1 MRTYQYT
8 VKIATASLVSTKV
21 PENKANRGW
30 DHRGHPRHFPSSL
43 PSCIAGS
50 LDVRVSRSS
59 CSCRRRHLL
68 VHIVDI
74 SARGPTDRVIRMKGL
89 VIRWSHLTLTQLAA
103 RRLYGLVG
111 RTIVPA
117 RECLL
122 LPVRACFISKFR
134 GRHPDLVCMLC
145 DFDSRIDGLIARVS
159 SSLGEVHRYIT
170 EAEALDLRLPVPHK
184 GQL

>member
-8 VKIATASLVSTKV
+8 VKIATASPVSTKV

-43 PSCIAGS
+43 PSRIAGS

-74 SARGPTDRVIRMKGL
+74 WARGPTDRVIRMKGL

-103 RRLYGLVG
+103 RRLYGLAYEPG
-111 RTIVPA
+111 NA
-117 RECLL
+117 CSSLY
-122 LPVRACFISKFR
+122 VRVSFQSSEAGTQF
-134 GRHPDLVCMLC
+134 LVCMLC
-145 DFDSRIDGLIARVS
+145 DFDSRIDGLIARIS
-159 SSLGEVHRYIT
+159 SSLGEVHRYTT
-170 EAEALDLRLPVPHK
+170 EASEALDLRLSVPHK
-184 GQL
+184 GQLLVR